1 MLGIDISS
9 TTVKLL
15 ELSRNGDTYR
25 VESYSVAPLPPEAVV
40 EKNVNQVDVVGDL
53 VPSGNGGFIPTIDT
67 TELTTQVLVGNGE
80 TVVLGVV
87 FKTDELLKV
96 EKVPVLGDLPYLG
109 NLFKS
114 TANSQQKTETLI
126 FITPRILSDTL
137 VN

>member
-1 MLGIDISS
+1 MLRIFSTARTAQVLGIDISS

-40 EKNVNQVDVVGDL
+40 EKNVN
-53 VPSGNGGFIPTIDT
+53 
-67 TELTTQVLVGNGE
+67 
-80 TVVLGVV
+80 
-87 FKTDELLKV
+87 KV
-96 EKVPVLGDLPYLG
+96 EKMPVLGDLPYLG
-109 NLFKS
+109 HLFKS

>member
-15 ELSRNGDTYR
+15 ELSHNGDTYR

-40 EKNVNQVDVVGDL
+40 EKNVN
-53 VPSGNGGFIPTIDT
+53 
-67 TELTTQVLVGNGE
+67 
-80 TVVLGVV
+80 
-87 FKTDELLKV
+87 KV
-96 EKVPVLGDLPYLG
+96 EKMPVLGDLPYLG
-109 NLFKS
+109 HLFKS

>member
-15 ELSRNGDTYR
+15 ELSRNGDAYH
-25 VESYSVAPLPPEAVV
+25 VESYCVAPLPPEAVV
-40 EKNVNQVDVVGDL
+40 EKNVNQVDVVGGL
-53 VPSGNGGFIPTIDT
+53 IR
-67 TELTTQVLVGNGE
+67 
-80 TVVLGVV
+80 
-87 FKTDELLKV
+87 ELLARSKTRAQRAV
-96 EKVPVLGDLPYLG
+96 AAVSGSAVIIKTIVMSAGLSEEDLEAQLTLEADQYIPYLG

-126 FITPRILSDTL
+126 FITPRILSEAL

>member
-9 TTVKLL
+9 TTVNLL
-15 ELSRNGDTYR
+15 ELSHNGDTYR

-40 EKNVNQVDVVGDL
+40 EKNVN
-53 VPSGNGGFIPTIDT
+53 
-67 TELTTQVLVGNGE
+67 
-80 TVVLGVV
+80 
-87 FKTDELLKV
+87 KV
-96 EKVPVLGDLPYLG
+96 EKMPVLGDLPYLG
-109 NLFKS
+109 HLFKS